1 MKKYIKNN
9 STLIN
14 VPTTIKVCNSLPQ
27 NAETNELV
35 LLKNRGIWQKMTGGS
50 WGIRFSNK
58 IHTERKVGTI
68 IPFYGNTIPNGYL
81 ECNGGTFSSAAFP
94 QLYSLLG
101 TTTLPDFRECVLRG
115 STTPGT
121 FSDDSFIAHTHTI
134 SNGSHTHNYSS
145 LHCHYMC
152 SSNGGK
158 VNATAQSTG
167 TFMASTAM
175 VYYTTVNSL
184 GGCGGAVTPEAAS
197 TGTTI
202 TGVSGYTA
210 DNTITRDAAVGVK
223 FLIYTGEN

>member
-27 NAETNELV
+27 NAGTNELV

-81 ECNGGTFSSAAFP
+81 ECDGGTFSSTAFS

-121 FSDDSFIAHTHTI
+121 FSDDSLIAHTHTI
-134 SNGSHTHNYSS
+134 SGGSHTHTYSS
-145 LHCHYMC
+145 LHCHCMVASC
-152 SSNGGK
+152 GTK
-158 VNATAQSTG
+158 VNATMASG
-167 TFMASTAM
+167 SFMASTAIT
-175 VYYTTVNSL
+175 YCTTVNSV
-184 GGCGGAVTPEAAS
+184 GGCCGAVTPEAAS

-202 TGVSGYTA
+202 TGVSGYTV
-210 DNTITRDAAVGVK
+210 DNTITRDAAIGVR